1 MKKYVLGFAFD
12 EALHQVALI
21 VKARPDWQAGKL
33 NGLGGK
39 IEQGET
45 PLQAMAREFREEAG
59 VPTTE
64 TEWKLFA
71 LLQGQGFEVYV
82 MRTALDDARFGRLRS
97 CTDETVVAIPLD
109 SPAIPRHAL
118 SNVPWLIALAQDAD
132 CGRMVVTAQ
141 YGAEGQNLA
150 QQVLNTF
157 EPA

>member
-12 EALHQVALI
+12 EALRQVALI

-45 PLQAMAREFREEAG
+45 PLQAMSREFREEAG
-59 VPTTE
+59 VSTTE
-64 TEWKLFA
+64 SEWKLFA
-71 LLQGQGFEVYV
+71 VLQGESFEVFV
-82 MRTALDDARFGRLRS
+82 LRTTLDEARFGRLRS
-97 CTDETVVAIPLD
+97 CTDETVVAIPLE
-109 SPAIPRHAL
+109 SPALARHAL

-141 YGAEGQNLA
+141 YGAEGQDLA
-150 QQVLNTF
+150 QHVLNTF
-157 EPA
+157 EPV